1 MTNVGIGEGRFDS
14 KISAVAPDQAMGPCW
29 QWTAARSAGG
39 YGYYSERMDGDAPV
53 RSRQSVRAACRGRE
67 DATRATAP
75 PRERWWVFIPA
86 RTVVALVLAVAL
98 LNLHLALDNLHHP
111 IVAAVSWVA
120 STVVS
125 VWALIQL
132 WTAEGFKAKLD
143 DKEIPL

>member
-1 MTNVGIGEGRFDS
+1 M
-14 KISAVAPDQAMGPCW
+14 
-29 QWTAARSAGG
+29 
-39 YGYYSERMDGDAPV
+39 
-53 RSRQSVRAACRGRE
+53 SRLSR
-67 DATRATAP
+67 

-98 LNLHLALDNLHHP
+98 LNLHLALHNLHP
-111 IVAAVSWVA
+111 IVAAASWVA
-120 STVVS
+120 STVAS

>member
-1 MTNVGIGEGRFDS
+1 MSLSRLICRIFGHR
-14 KISAVAPDQAMGPCW
+14 W
-29 QWTAARSAGG
+29 
-39 YGYYSERMDGDAPV
+39 DGLVCA
-53 RSRQSVRAACRGRE
+53 RAACRGRE

-111 IVAAVSWVA
+111 IVAAVSRVA
-120 STVVS
+120 STVAS